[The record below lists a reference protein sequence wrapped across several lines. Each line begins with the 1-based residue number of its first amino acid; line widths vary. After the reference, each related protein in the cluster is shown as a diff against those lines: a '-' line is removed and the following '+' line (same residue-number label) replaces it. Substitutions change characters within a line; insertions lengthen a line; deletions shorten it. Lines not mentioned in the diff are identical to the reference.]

1 MSTFLYG
8 YSKVSTRFLRGSVFI
23 HLWSQIAQKRESY
36 PTSDIDL
43 SANSGSDVWTAA
55 FLFSSLLVLLK
66 ANVHILVLCEALVWS
81 GPAEA
86 LKIEIPPP
94 TQNNAFLSLCFSF
107 LLIFSLYL
115 SPRIT
120 ALVKSSL
127 FWFLPSFSHQPLAL
141 CYVQESEVKLCRL
154 LNIFNLV

>member
-94 TQNNAFLSLCFSF
+94 TQNNAFLSLCFSSNF
-107 LLIFSLYL
+107 QFVFEPENNSPCEVIVVLI
-115 SPRIT
+115 
-120 ALVKSSL
+120 SSL
-127 FWFLPSFSHQPLAL
+127 FFTPAIGTLL
-141 CYVQESEVKLCRL
+141 CTGVWSKTLQVVKH
-154 LNIFNLV
+154 I